1 MYSGGFAE
9 GSSRD
14 RRYNL
19 TSIVEQSA
27 KIGKP
32 IIAASFNYRLLA
44 YGFARSKQILDA
56 GLTNLGLKDQR

>member
-1 MYSGGFAE
+1 ME
-9 GSSRD
+9 GLSRD

-19 TSIVEQSA
+19 TTIVVQFA

-32 IIAASFNYRLLA
+32 IIAASPNFRLLA